1 MHHARAQGNLGI
13 IYEKLKILTTRKL
26 NLHAC
31 GHTGGRNPPSAI
43 PNLVSNFQ
51 LHALASLLS
60 CSSLVKLFVELP
72 VGCLVC
78 PGEGR
83 VVTNI
88 CCSPT
93 AITGVMLNT
102 LCILYCLIFQ
112 YPNRGKVCYL
122 YFTDENQK
130 NECRKSHLLK
140 ARMIV
145 KCHQPLPESSDN
157 LIF

>member
-1 MHHARAQGNLGI
+1 MHHATAQGNLGI
-13 IYEKLKILTTRKL
+13 IYHKLKILTTRKL

-31 GHTGGRNPPSAI
+31 GHTGGRNPLCHPK
-43 PNLVSNFQ
+43 PGLNFQ
-51 LHALASLLS
+51 LHALASVLS
-60 CSSLVKLFVELP
+60 CSSLVKLFVELS

-83 VVTNI
+83 LVTNI

-112 YPNRGKVCYL
+112 YPNRGKFCYL
-122 YFTDENQK
+122 YFTDE
-130 NECRKSHLLK
+130 ESVALLGK
-140 ARMIV
+140 FLKVTELRL
-145 KCHQPLPESSDN
+145 KFESV
-157 LIF
+157 